1 MNIVPSDL
9 TLRRAQLLGLQGQQW
24 LECLDEV
31 VRTTLDKFGLT
42 FIKTLHGGSES
53 YLALTQRTDGARC
66 VVKVMMPND
75 HGMTAELAALQAA
88 KGRGYVELIDANPEQ
103 DVLIIEELGAPIA
116 SSALTTQQQL
126 QHITHALQLSWQAE
140 IEPSALVHG
149 AKKADWLYHHIQ
161 HTPTRVTGYVEK
173 VLIHTALDHIDLRR
187 SLWRE
192 DAFVLVHGDAHEHN
206 TLAIRKAKGQTEP
219 QPALQT
225 EPTGYKLV
233 DPDGLFFEAAYDL
246 GILLRNWIDAYRIA
260 QPATTLTER
269 ATWLAQQT
277 QVSPQ
282 AMVSWGFVEIVS
294 TGIHLL
300 ELGYPDEGKDYLDL
314 GQALLPVL

>member
-9 TLRRAQLLGLQGQQW
+9 TLRRARLLGLQGQQW
-24 LECLDEV
+24 LEGLDDV
-31 VRTTLDKFGLT
+31 VRTTLDKFDLI

-53 YLALTQRTDGARC
+53 YLALSQRADGARC

-75 HGMTAELAALQAA
+75 HGMVAEPAALKAA
-88 KGRGYVELIDANPEQ
+88 KGRGYVELIDAIPEQ
-103 DVLIIEELGAPIA
+103 SVLIIEELGTPIA

-161 HTPTRVTGYVEK
+161 NTPTRVTGYVEK

-219 QPALQT
+219 QT

-260 QPATTLTER
+260 QPAGALTER

-300 ELGYPDEGKDYLDL
+300 ELGYADEGKDYLDL
-314 GQALLPVL
+314 GQALLPAL

>member
-1 MNIVPSDL
+1 MNTAPSDT
-9 TLRRAQLLGLQGQQW
+9 TLRRAELLGQQGQQW
-24 LECLDEV
+24 LADLQAV
-31 VRTTLDKFGLT
+31 VTQTLEDFGLT
-42 FIKTLHGGSES
+42 FIDTLPGGSES
-53 YLALTQRTDGARC
+53 YLALTQGSDGIRC

-75 HGMTAELAALQAA
+75 HGMAAELAGLQAA
-88 KGRGYVELIDANPEQ
+88 KGRGYAKLIGANPKRR
-103 DVLIIEELGAPIA
+103 VLVIEELGAPIA
-116 SSALTTQQQL
+116 DSGLTIQQQL

-140 IEPSALVHG
+140 IDPSALVHG
-149 AKKADWLYHHIQ
+149 EKKADWLYHHIQ
-161 HTPTRVTGYVEK
+161 HTPSKIAGHVEK
-173 VLIHTALDHIDLRR
+173 ALIHRALDHIDLRR
-187 SLWRE
+187 SQWRE

-206 TLAIRKAKGQTEP
+206 TLAVRKAKGQAEP
-219 QPALQT
+219 QT

-260 QPATTLTER
+260 QPASTLTGR

-300 ELGYPDEGKDYLDL
+300 ELGYADEGKDYLDL
-314 GQALLPVL
+314 GQTLLPVV

>member
-1 MNIVPSDL
+1 MAL
-9 TLRRAQLLGLQGQQW
+9 
-24 LECLDEV
+24 
-31 VRTTLDKFGLT
+31 
-42 FIKTLHGGSES
+42 S
-53 YLALTQRTDGARC
+53 YLALTQRIDGARC
-66 VVKVMMPND
+66 VVKVRLPND

-103 DVLIIEELGAPIA
+103 DVLIIEELGTPIA

-219 QPALQT
+219 QT

-246 GILLRNWIDAYRIA
+246 GILAA
-260 QPATTLTER
+260 QLDRRLSNRSARRCADR
-269 ATWLAQQT
+269 ASRGRAQQT
-277 QVSPQ
+277 QVSRSYSQ
-282 AMVSWGFVEIVS
+282 LGICGNVS

-300 ELGYPDEGKDYLDL
+300 ELGYADEGKDYLDL
-314 GQALLPVL
+314 AKRCYRRSEP

>member
-31 VRTTLDKFGLT
+31 VRTTLDKFDLI

-53 YLALTQRTDGARC
+53 YLALSQRADGARC

-75 HGMTAELAALQAA
+75 HGMVAELTALKAA
-88 KGRGYVELIDANPEQ
+88 KGRGYVELIDAIPEQ
-103 DVLIIEELGAPIA
+103 SVLIIEELGAPIA
-116 SSALTTQQQL
+116 TSAFTIQQQL
-126 QHITHALQLSWQAE
+126 QHMTHALQLSWQAE
-140 IEPSALVHG
+140 IDPSALVHG

-161 HTPTRVTGYVEK
+161 HTPTKVAGYVEK
-173 VLIHTALDHIDLRR
+173 ALIHTALDHIDLRR
-187 SLWRE
+187 SQWRE

-206 TLAIRKAKGQTEP
+206 TLAIRQAKGQTEP
-219 QPALQT
+219 QIEPQT
-225 EPTGYKLV
+225 EPTRYKLV
-233 DPDGLFFEAAYDL
+233 DPDGLFFEPAYDL

-260 QPATTLTER
+260 QPAGALTER

-300 ELGYPDEGKDYLDL
+300 ELGYADEGKDYLDL
-314 GQALLPVL
+314 GQALLPAL

>member
-103 DVLIIEELGAPIA
+103 DVLIIEELGTPIA

-140 IEPSALVHG
+140 IEPSALVHRQRKPIG
-149 AKKADWLYHHIQ
+149 STTISKHADS
-161 HTPTRVTGYVEK
+161 VTGYVEK

-219 QPALQT
+219 QT

-260 QPATTLTER
+260 QPASTLTGR
-269 ATWLAQQT
+269 ATWLAQQA

-300 ELGYPDEGKDYLDL
+300 ELGYADEGKDHLDL
-314 GQALLPVL
+314 GQGCYWRSEP

>member
-24 LECLDEV
+24 LEGLDDV
-31 VRTTLDKFGLT
+31 VRTTLDKFDLI

-53 YLALTQRTDGARC
+53 YLALSQRADGARC
-66 VVKVMMPND
+66 VVKVMIPND
-75 HGMTAELAALQAA
+75 HGMVAELAALKAA
-88 KGRGYVELIDANPEQ
+88 KGRGYVELIDAIPEQ
-103 DVLIIEELGAPIA
+103 SVLIIEELGAPIA
-116 SSALTTQQQL
+116 TSAFTIQQQL
-126 QHITHALQLSWQAE
+126 QHMTHALQLSWQAE
-140 IEPSALVHG
+140 IDPSALVHG

-161 HTPTRVTGYVEK
+161 HTPTKVAGYVEK
-173 VLIHTALDHIDLRR
+173 ALIHTALDHIDLRR
-187 SLWRE
+187 SQWRE

-206 TLAIRKAKGQTEP
+206 TLAIRQAKGQTEP
-219 QPALQT
+219 QIEPQT
-225 EPTGYKLV
+225 EPTRYKLV
-233 DPDGLFFEAAYDL
+233 DPDGLFFEPAYDL

-260 QPATTLTER
+260 QPASALTER

-300 ELGYPDEGKDYLDL
+300 ELGYADEGKDYLDL